1 MKKKIQS
8 LVTLVMC
15 LCLFVSMA
23 APASAAVTRAPRFNE
38 VEPIWKNGTPTNTVE
53 DPWAGT
59 VTTPAQKAEAN
70 CYTSGSLGSA
80 ESTGIL
86 GGVWKDPAATGS
98 FGSNAIP
105 ADQSSEPVQTA
116 VNDNIKWVLTDGV
129 LTLSGTGGTA
139 HNARVLFDGNAH
151 IETIVI
157 EEGIT
162 YVAGYSFENIPNL
175 KTVIIEDAG
184 TVCENNFIYK
194 CPSLNAVIVGT
205 NLKDNTFKVCQVDYS
220 VEKLIVLTKN
230 IEQSRAGLKV
240 RDDFNGYR
248 YGTLV
253 VKNGV
258 NPYTIADG
266 DIYMHGKYMLDDV
279 IKVSYAEMFNTAK
292 NALADVP
299 ASVLAKLPAE
309 LFAEHKEEPVEPIL
323 PVIPVEPVKPTEPVT
338 PEETIP
344 ETMIGT
350 NDVANA
356 ETHLRTSHSES
367 NYVDVSISGNTLTVS
382 GRLTV
387 DGLTEVQVKCSS
399 KKENIKVTSGELFS
413 AQLTLSHSGKAAVN
427 VYTYQAGSN
436 WSITY
441 NRIYIEKTAN
451 GYRIMPSLVQ
461 ENNTAFEQRNIDP
474 QATLDTEVPAS
485 VVAMSNAIVGNV
497 TDDYTKV
504 FLLHQW
510 VAENIYYDYDA
521 YYGRSQRITDSA
533 GVLEVRRSVCEGYSR
548 LLKDLILAQ
557 NIPAVYCTNMSTD
570 GSYAISTSGGE
581 LHAHT
586 EAYVGGR
593 WIIMDATW
601 DSNNKYRNGTYTT
614 KAPAGYYYFDISSEA
629 FAMDHEIL
637 SRGEVYCIPDENGFG
652 ISTDGTVL
660 LSYNGTGNSVVIPD
674 GVTTILEGVFSGRS
688 DLASISIPGSMKLI
702 DLNAFD
708 NCPNLTHVY
717 YDGTKEQWET
727 ITIAMYNDNLVNAE
741 YHFSSSEPEQVETV
755 AQIFADVPTNA
766 YYAQSVAWA
775 VEQGITNGTSAT
787 TFSPDQTCTTAQ
799 ILTFL
804 WRAYGSP
811 EAAVSSTFTDVATNA
826 YYSQAAQWAKEHGM
840 VEGAVFSPNTPCT
853 RASTVLYM
861 WQAAGCPTVTTQT
874 SFTDVPADA
883 DYAMA
888 VAWAV
893 EKSITNGTSA
903 TTFSPDNTC
912 TRGQIATFLHRNLA

>member
-8 LVTLVMC
+8 LVTLAMC

-38 VEPIWKNGTPTNTVE
+38 VEPIWKNGTPTSTAE
-53 DPWAGT
+53 DPWAGS

-86 GGVWKDPAATGS
+86 GGVWKDPTTTGS
-98 FGSNAIP
+98 FGSNAVP
-105 ADQSSEPVQTA
+105 ADQSSKTVQEE
-116 VNDNIKWVLTDGV
+116 VNSSIKWVLKDGV

-139 HNARVLFDGNAH
+139 HNARVLFDGNTH

-175 KTVIIEDAG
+175 KTVIVEDAG

-194 CPSLNAVIVGT
+194 CPGLNAVIIGT
-205 NLKDNTFKVCQVDYS
+205 NMKDNTFKVCQVDYS

-240 RDDFNGYR
+240 RNDFNGYR

-253 VKNGV
+253 IQNGV

-266 DIYMHGKYMLDDV
+266 DIYMHGEYMLNDI
-279 IKVSYAEMFNTAK
+279 IKVSYSEMFNMAK

-309 LFAEHKEEPVEPIL
+309 LFAEHKEEPVEPIQ
-323 PVIPVEPVKPTEPVT
+323 PVIPVEPVKPPEPVT
-338 PEETIP
+338 PEDTIP
-344 ETMIGT
+344 ETMTGT
-350 NDVANA
+350 NDFTNE
-356 ETHLRTSHSES
+356 ETHLRTSYSEN
-367 NYVDVSISGNTLTVS
+367 NYVDISVSGNTLTVS

-387 DGLTEVQVKCSS
+387 DGLTKVRVKCGSQ
-399 KKENIKVTSGELFS
+399 KEDVRVSSGELFS
-413 AQLTLSHSGKAAVN
+413 AQLTLSHSRKAAVN
-427 VYTYQAGSN
+427 VYTYWADTN

-461 ENNTAFEQRNIDP
+461 EKNTAFEQRNIDP
-474 QATLDTEVPAS
+474 DAVLAAAEVPTS
-485 VVAMSNAIVGNV
+485 VVAMSNAIVGSV

-504 FLLHQW
+504 FLLHKW

-601 DSNNKYRNGTYTT
+601 DSRNEYRNGTHTA
-614 KAPAGYYYFDISSEA
+614 KAPAGYYYFDTSSEA
-629 FAMDHEIL
+629 FAMDHKIL
-637 SRGEVYCIPDENGFG
+637 TRGGEAYAQEEAITE
-652 ISTDGTVL
+652 TT
-660 LSYNGTGNSVVIPD
+660 TETTK
-674 GVTTILEGVFSGRS
+674 VT
-688 DLASISIPGSMKLI
+688 
-702 DLNAFD
+702 
-708 NCPNLTHVY
+708 
-717 YDGTKEQWET
+717 
-727 ITIAMYNDNLVNAE
+727 
-741 YHFSSSEPEQVETV
+741 VETTTKT
-755 AQIFADVPTNA
+755 FADVSANA
-766 YYAQSVAWA
+766 YYAEPVAWA
-775 VEQGITNGTSAT
+775 VERGITNGTSAT

-804 WRAYGSP
+804 WRASGSP
-811 EAAVSSTFTDVATNA
+811 EAAVNSTFSDVAANA
-826 YYSQAAQWAKEHGM
+826 YYSKAAQWAKGLNM
-840 VEGAVFSPNTPCT
+840 VEGSVFSPNTPCT
-853 RASTVLYM
+853 RASTVMYM

-888 VAWAV
+888 VAWAL
-893 EKSITNGTSA
+893 EMGITNGTSA